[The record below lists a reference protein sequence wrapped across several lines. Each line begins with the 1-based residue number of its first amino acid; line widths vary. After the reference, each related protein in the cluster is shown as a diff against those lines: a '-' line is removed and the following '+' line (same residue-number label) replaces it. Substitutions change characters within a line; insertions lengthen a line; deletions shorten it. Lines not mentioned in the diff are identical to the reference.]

1 MKYVIISWCKLGRR
15 NSDPWWKIKVPA
27 FLLAFLPWRRQPGK
41 VLAKTWEAGE
51 QNLCWISQGED
62 EGELVEGTELQ
73 GQEVESGLSPQQ
85 WCWAPSW
92 AETLWP
98 RTKPQWMRSD
108 LEVDGWYQEGKREEM
123 QGSSQCPSQAH
134 ACVWWWPREAR
145 SILLPLLDGTG
156 TGRKWCPPRISSR
169 QEKGTLSKIWGRA
182 GVASIGP
189 KVKGHWEHP
198 GLEL

>member
-15 NSDPWWKIKVPA
+15 NSDPWWKIKVPT

-73 GQEVESGLSPQQ
+73 GQEAESGLSLQQ

-108 LEVDGWYQEGKREEM
+108 LEVDGWYQEGKRKEM
-123 QGSSQCPSQAH
+123 QGSSQCPSPSGWRHMPVSGDDHEKPGASCFLSWMGQAPGESGALPGFH
-134 ACVWWWPREAR
+134 QGKRRE
-145 SILLPLLDGTG
+145 
-156 TGRKWCPPRISSR
+156 
-169 QEKGTLSKIWGRA
+169 
-182 GVASIGP
+182 
-189 KVKGHWEHP
+189 H
-198 GLEL
+198 